1 LKESYAW
8 EKRRMDV
15 VDKSMTNLAAQL
27 RREKRK
33 STTGAVFY
41 TILKCLTILLAALI
55 APMALL
61 TKKPIVPAMMG
72 TAIVIIE
79 GLQLVFRFHD
89 QWLLSRPRVEE
100 LQKQR
105 MGSI

>member
-1 LKESYAW
+1 
-8 EKRRMDV
+8 MDV

-33 STTGAVFY
+33 SVTGATFY
-41 TILKCLTILLAALI
+41 TILKSLTILIAALI
-55 APMALL
+55 APVAFI
-61 TKKPIVPAMMG
+61 TKKPTVPAIMG

-79 GLQLVFRFHD
+79 GLQLIFRFHD
-89 QWLLSRPRVEE
+89 QWLLSRPRIEE

-105 MGSI
+105 FQG